1 MTAVKILIALVV
13 LLFSFLVLPGAAQA
27 TTNNLFRY
35 NSNNYVNTS
44 FFPRCPNPGGTQVA
58 YYAQGWHW
66 IVGEANLKW
75 GSDSVNNIGSGNYVQ
90 CFCPL
95 KQESVSLFNSQGIQT
110 NWLKV
115 SNITSE
121 QKSLLL
127 SQGWI
132 LVQNGADFG
141 LASEPYLAKNSQFFC
156 SGPSC
161 LKNIIQ
167 SNSATITN
175 IIKVSSNTGNN
186 NASLNTGGSTNV
198 VTGSS
203 SSQVTV
209 VNKVNINS
217 VSN

>member
-1 MTAVKILIALVV
+1 MSAVKILIILVA
-13 LLFSFLVLPGAAQA
+13 LLFSFLVLPGDAQA
-27 TTNNLFRY
+27 ITHNLFRY
-35 NSNNYVNTS
+35 NSSNNVNTS
-44 FFPRCPNPGGTQVA
+44 FFRSCPNPGGTQVA

-75 GSDSVNNIGSGNYVQ
+75 GSDSVNHIGTGNYVQ

-95 KQESVSLFNSQGIQT
+95 KQDSISLSSSQGIQT

-115 SNITSE
+115 SNITHE

-161 LKNIIQ
+161 LKQITQ
-167 SNSATITN
+167 TNSATITN
-175 IIKVSSNTGNN
+175 IIKVSANTGNN
-186 NASLNTGGSTNV
+186 NASQNTGGSTTI
-198 VTGSS
+198 VTGSAAA
-203 SSQVTV
+203 QVTV
-209 VNKVNINS
+209 VNKVNFNS